1 MSGILKNFARDLRG
15 NIAILSSLLAVPL
28 LLSVGYALDYSTIS
42 HTRSALQQ
50 GLDAA
55 VMAVA
60 REGKS
65 ISDEDAYAIA
75 KEFLAENFVG
85 KFSKL
90 KVEKNGTAF
99 TVRAEA
105 RADMAFGGLFGYPD
119 WAVGA
124 ASTADL
130 AYASYEIAL
139 VLDTT
144 GSMAGGKL
152 VAMKD
157 AVLGLLETMPAQVN
171 DTDKLKFAMVP
182 FATFV
187 NVGPNYGPS
196 FDKDGKQVA
205 GSGASWLDL
214 TGKSPVPQSEL
225 GAGASRF
232 QIYHNLGLSWP
243 GCVETRYTATK
254 DYDIDDTPANAA
266 NAETLFVPA
275 FGIDEPDDQGYAND
289 YIESDAKPRVKTVSE
304 KRKRWAKYG
313 VATDNAGNP
322 LLGGLLAILT
332 NLLTNSGPGNNNG
345 KKATIAIDSSASLVT
360 GKPMGPGHG
369 CEVQPL
375 TPLTSDY
382 KGLEAKVKG
391 LEANGTTNIM
401 EGVAWGH
408 RVLSPGAPFAE
419 GKVDKAGV
427 EKIMVVLTDGTNV
440 FGNSGNEL
448 GSNYSSFGYLVDGRL
463 GVEGGG
469 ASTTTDLM
477 NKRTLAACTAA
488 KAAGVEV
495 YTIRLEEPNVATGT
509 MLSECAS
516 DADHYFDVPTRTKL
530 DEVFA
535 KIKERI
541 VRIRLSS

>member
-1 MSGILKNFARDLRG
+1 MQRILRKFSRDLSG

-28 LLSVGYALDYSTIS
+28 LLSVGYALDYSTIT
-42 HTRSALQQ
+42 HTKAALQNA
-50 GLDAA
+50 LDAA
-55 VMAVA
+55 VLAVA

-65 ISDEDAYAIA
+65 ISDKAAYEIA
-75 KEFLAENFVG
+75 DDFLDENFAG
-85 KFSKL
+85 TFSKL
-90 KVEKNGTAF
+90 KVEKDGTAF

-105 RADMAFGGLFGYPD
+105 RAQMAFGGLFGYPD

-124 ASTADL
+124 KSTADL

-144 GSMAGGKL
+144 GSMSGGKL
-152 VAMKD
+152 IAMKD

-187 NVGPNYGPS
+187 NVGAHHGPS

-205 GSGASWLDL
+205 NSGAPWLDL
-214 TGKSPVPQSEL
+214 TGKSPLPQSEL
-225 GAGASRF
+225 SSGASRF
-232 QIYHNLGLSWP
+232 QVYHNLGLSWP
-243 GCVETRYTATK
+243 GCVETRYSATQ
-254 DYDIDDTPANAA
+254 DYDIDDTPASAA
-266 NAETLFVPA
+266 NSETLFVPT
-275 FGIDEPDDQGYAND
+275 FGVDEPDDGGFANS
-289 YIESDAKPRVKTVSE
+289 YIESDAKPRLKTPSE

-322 LLGGLLAILT
+322 LLGGILKITAALINDGTGARNAAAI
-332 NLLTNSGPGNNNG
+332 P
-345 KKATIAIDSSASLVT
+345 IDDSASPVT
-360 GKPMGPGHG
+360 GKPKGPDNG
-369 CEVQPL
+369 CDVQAI
-375 TPLTSDY
+375 TPLSSDY
-382 KGLEAKVKG
+382 KALQANVKA
-391 LEANGTTNIM
+391 LEANGTTNIT

-419 GKVDKAGV
+419 GKVDKAGI

-469 ASTTTDLM
+469 AGTTTDLM
-477 NKRTLAACTAA
+477 NKRTLAACEAA

-509 MLSECAS
+509 MLAECAS

-541 VRIRLSS
+541 IRIRLSS